1 MTKGLIEFEIFQKL
15 PNGTLLQLS
24 REHSKETG
32 WRWETIGEL
41 VDEPD
46 KRVINYEFGTPE
58 MAKNCISGTVSIFSP
73 PVDILPAE

>member
-1 MTKGLIEFEIFQKL
+1 M
-15 PNGTLLQLS
+15 S

-58 MAKNCISGTVSIFSP
+58 MAKNCISGTISNIYKFWDSGGQ
-73 PVDILPAE
+73 

>member
-1 MTKGLIEFEIFQKL
+1 M
-15 PNGTLLQLS
+15 QLS

-58 MAKNCISGTVSIFSP
+58 MAKNCISGTVSWRELLYYMSQ
-73 PVDILPAE
+73 AKYNNETG